1 MMTRRD
7 GVQQKMLCVTLE
19 SLMPQE
25 HFLRRLDSLM
35 DFSFIYQR
43 VESLYS
49 HRGRPSIDPVVVV
62 KMLLLGYLYGID
74 SERRLE
80 QEVRV
85 NIAYRWFLGIDL
97 DEPVPDHSTFSQLRR
112 RKFNGAAL
120 FEELF
125 DEVVRKCIEHGLID
139 GKLLLTDSTHVR
151 ANARNDVLERVA
163 VEAEPSAYLQRL
175 NEQAVKDGVY
185 PKHRKEKKKGYKE
198 LVKSPA
204 DPDAGFMKRTGKPL
218 GFYYLSHQT
227 CDARH
232 GLITDV
238 HTTPGNVLDS
248 TVHSERIK
256 RQIATFGFRPEAV
269 CADSA
274 YDSSEIHKD
283 MLDIGIRTYIPKRN
297 LPKPASGVFSEAD
310 FIYDRESNTLT
321 CPNACRLIFSNYR
334 DRPGQKRYK
343 ASAGEC
349 SACPLRSRCISRDA
363 KYRVVE
369 RAYFKWASEE
379 QHMRNDGTP
388 GYYEALRLRKIYC
401 EGNFSHQKAEHNLR
415 RLRKRGLGKAHE
427 HCLLSATALNL
438 KRMVKLL
445 TTRKHP
451 GVSLRKTLSAIGYSM
466 ELRPMALLST
476 GPIQD
481 YLDMEASLEPWQ
493 DMCYHMDP
501 AYFIEMLSRRYMR
514 TAIDWESGTCN
525 FDNPEF
531 IAILEAAAR
540 VKEDRT
546 AEHESL
552 DSFET
557 AWSRMG
563 RGQLMV
569 SFTSFS
575 DTDLT
580 NGPNFDNYYTGKE
593 VTYFGYPSTDGED
606 GLFAELDFALG
617 ICVNSEHKEA
627 YWDYVRDML
636 LNSGD
641 PTLPRMGLP
650 LYRPAFEAALAS
662 CIGEEITQLHSEE
675 EVEKY
680 RAFIESADSL
690 SLYDGRA
697 LAIIMDEANA
707 FLSGAQSAGQA
718 AKLNQERMSIYVA
731 EQS

>member
-112 RKFNGAAL
+112 RKFNGSAL

-151 ANARNDVLERVA
+151 ANARNDVVERVA

-204 DPDAGFMKRTGKPL
+204 DPDAGFMKSTGKPL

-238 HTTPGNVLDS
+238 HTTPGNVPDS

-256 RQIATFGFRPEAV
+256 RQIAVFGFKPEAV

-283 MLDIGIRTYIPKRN
+283 MLDMGIRTYIPKRN

-310 FIYDRESNTLT
+310 FIYDRESDTLT
-321 CPNACRLIFSNYR
+321 CPI
-334 DRPGQKRYK
+334 P
-343 ASAGEC
+343 
-349 SACPLRSRCISRDA
+349 
-363 KYRVVE
+363 VVS
-369 RAYFKWASEE
+369 YF
-379 QHMRNDGTP
+379 QITGTAW
-388 GYYEALRLRKIYC
+388 GR
-401 EGNFSHQKAEHNLR
+401 
-415 RLRKRGLGKAHE
+415 
-427 HCLLSATALNL
+427 SAT
-438 KRMVKLL
+438 
-445 TTRKHP
+445 
-451 GVSLRKTLSAIGYSM
+451 
-466 ELRPMALLST
+466 
-476 GPIQD
+476 
-481 YLDMEASLEPWQ
+481 
-493 DMCYHMDP
+493 
-501 AYFIEMLSRRYMR
+501 RRR
-514 TAIDWESGTCN
+514 
-525 FDNPEF
+525 
-531 IAILEAAAR
+531 
-540 VKEDRT
+540 
-546 AEHESL
+546 
-552 DSFET
+552 
-557 AWSRMG
+557 
-563 RGQLMV
+563 Q
-569 SFTSFS
+569 
-575 DTDLT
+575 
-580 NGPNFDNYYTGKE
+580 
-593 VTYFGYPSTDGED
+593 
-606 GLFAELDFALG
+606 
-617 ICVNSEHKEA
+617 
-627 YWDYVRDML
+627 
-636 LNSGD
+636 
-641 PTLPRMGLP
+641 
-650 LYRPAFEAALAS
+650 
-662 CIGEEITQLHSEE
+662 
-675 EVEKY
+675 
-680 RAFIESADSL
+680 ESAQHVLCAACASPGKRSTVWL
-690 SLYDGRA
+690 RGHIS
-697 LAIIMDEANA
+697 
-707 FLSGAQSAGQA
+707 SGQA
-718 AKLNQERMSIYVA
+718 KNST
-731 EQS
+731 

>member
-1 MMTRRD
+1 MMTLRD

-97 DEPVPDHSTFSQLRR
+97 DEPVPDHSTFSKLRR

-238 HTTPGNVLDS
+238 NTTPGNVLDS

-256 RQIATFGFRPEAV
+256 RQIAVFGFRPEAV

-283 MLDIGIRTYIPKRN
+283 MLDMGIRTYIPKRN

-310 FIYDRESNTLT
+310 FIYDRESDTLT

-334 DRPGQKRYK
+334 DRLGQKRCK

-451 GVSLRKTLSAIGYSM
+451 GVSLHKTPSAIGRSSM
-466 ELRPMALLST
+466 LYPMALLST
-476 GPIQD
+476 GPFHSSPRFCKQ
-481 YLDMEASLEPWQ
+481 
-493 DMCYHMDP
+493 
-501 AYFIEMLSRRYMR
+501 
-514 TAIDWESGTCN
+514 
-525 FDNPEF
+525 
-531 IAILEAAAR
+531 
-540 VKEDRT
+540 
-546 AEHESL
+546 
-552 DSFET
+552 
-557 AWSRMG
+557 
-563 RGQLMV
+563 
-569 SFTSFS
+569 
-575 DTDLT
+575 
-580 NGPNFDNYYTGKE
+580 GKE
-593 VTYFGYPSTDGED
+593 GPV
-606 GLFAELDFALG
+606 LQK
-617 ICVNSEHKEA
+617 C
-627 YWDYVRDML
+627 L
-636 LNSGD
+636 LR
-641 PTLPRMGLP
+641 L
-650 LYRPAFEAALAS
+650 RPKP
-662 CIGEEITQLHSEE
+662 I
-675 EVEKY
+675 
-680 RAFIESADSL
+680 
-690 SLYDGRA
+690 
-697 LAIIMDEANA
+697 
-707 FLSGAQSAGQA
+707 
-718 AKLNQERMSIYVA
+718 
-731 EQS
+731 

>member
-1 MMTRRD
+1 MVYWRKSKGGDVGMMTRRD

-49 HRGRPSIDPVVVV
+49 RRGRPSIDPVVVV

-151 ANARNDVLERVA
+151 ANARNDVVERVA

-185 PKHRKEKKKGYKE
+185 PKHRKEKAKGYKE

-238 HTTPGNVLDS
+238 HTTPGNVPDS

-256 RQIATFGFRPEAV
+256 RQIAVFGFKPEAV

-283 MLDIGIRTYIPKRN
+283 MLDMGIRTYIPKRN

-310 FIYDRESNTLT
+310 FIYDRESDTLT

-334 DRPGQKRYK
+334 DRLGQKRYK

-349 SACPLRSRCISRDA
+349 SACPLRSRCISGEA

-379 QHMRNDGTP
+379 QHLRNDGTP

-451 GVSLRKTLSAIGYSM
+451 GVSLRKTLSAIGRSSM
-466 ELRPMALLST
+466 LYPMALLST
-476 GPIQD
+476 GPK
-481 YLDMEASLEPWQ
+481 
-493 DMCYHMDP
+493 
-501 AYFIEMLSRRYMR
+501 RR
-514 TAIDWESGTCN
+514 T
-525 FDNPEF
+525 
-531 IAILEAAAR
+531 
-540 VKEDRT
+540 
-546 AEHESL
+546 
-552 DSFET
+552 
-557 AWSRMG
+557 
-563 RGQLMV
+563 
-569 SFTSFS
+569 
-575 DTDLT
+575 LT
-580 NGPNFDNYYTGKE
+580 NGGAQEMSFIPEGDVYRLIVHSKLPSAERFERWVFDEVLPSLRANGIYITDPLVKQIVEDPDYLYALWDTLKRQNERLQSQDEIISAQSEELDLNDCLIDDLSWKANYYDDFIDESDG
-593 VTYFGYPSTDGED
+593 VTIRVAAKQIGVPERALVSLLIGCHYLYRCDGRLLPYAD
-606 GLFAELDFALG
+606 RRCAGLFAVREHRTLITPIGKARILELLDFLA
-617 ICVNSEHKEA
+617 SE
-627 YWDYVRDML
+627 
-636 LNSGD
+636 
-641 PTLPRMGLP
+641 P
-650 LYRPAFEAALAS
+650 EAAS
-662 CIGEEITQLHSEE
+662 
-675 EVEKY
+675 
-680 RAFIESADSL
+680 
-690 SLYDGRA
+690 
-697 LAIIMDEANA
+697 
-707 FLSGAQSAGQA
+707 
-718 AKLNQERMSIYVA
+718 
-731 EQS
+731 

>member
-49 HRGRPSIDPVVVV
+49 RRGRPSIDPVVVV

-185 PKHRKEKKKGYKE
+185 PKHRKEKKKAYKE

-238 HTTPGNVLDS
+238 HTTPGNVPDS

-256 RQIATFGFRPEAV
+256 RQIAVFGFKPEAV

-283 MLDIGIRTYIPKRN
+283 MLDMGIRTYIPKRN

-310 FIYDRESNTLT
+310 FIYDRESDTLT
-321 CPNACRLIFSNYR
+321 CLSSSEAMCRTSNGLKTTSPTGLR
-334 DRPGQKRYK
+334 T
-343 ASAGEC
+343 ATML
-349 SACPLRSRCISRDA
+349 LRSIGAPPTKDLQPATAPAHYRFSLLSYPNVRLSRC
-363 KYRVVE
+363 
-369 RAYFKWASEE
+369 F
-379 QHMRNDGTP
+379 N
-388 GYYEALRLRKIYC
+388 LRKS
-401 EGNFSHQKAEHNLR
+401 NAAMR
-415 RLRKRGLGKAHE
+415 
-427 HCLLSATALNL
+427 
-438 KRMVKLL
+438 
-445 TTRKHP
+445 
-451 GVSLRKTLSAIGYSM
+451 VSVYS
-466 ELRPMALLST
+466 L
-476 GPIQD
+476 
-481 YLDMEASLEPWQ
+481 
-493 DMCYHMDP
+493 H
-501 AYFIEMLSRRYMR
+501 
-514 TAIDWESGTCN
+514 
-525 FDNPEF
+525 
-531 IAILEAAAR
+531 
-540 VKEDRT
+540 
-546 AEHESL
+546 
-552 DSFET
+552 
-557 AWSRMG
+557 
-563 RGQLMV
+563 
-569 SFTSFS
+569 
-575 DTDLT
+575 
-580 NGPNFDNYYTGKE
+580 
-593 VTYFGYPSTDGED
+593 
-606 GLFAELDFALG
+606 
-617 ICVNSEHKEA
+617 
-627 YWDYVRDML
+627 VR
-636 LNSGD
+636 
-641 PTLPRMGLP
+641 
-650 LYRPAFEAALAS
+650 A
-662 CIGEEITQLHSEE
+662 
-675 EVEKY
+675 
-680 RAFIESADSL
+680 
-690 SLYDGRA
+690 
-697 LAIIMDEANA
+697 
-707 FLSGAQSAGQA
+707 
-718 AKLNQERMSIYVA
+718 
-731 EQS
+731 

>member
-62 KMLLLGYLYGID
+62 KMLLLGYMYGID

-151 ANARNDVLERVA
+151 ANARNDVVERVA

-185 PKHRKEKKKGYKE
+185 TKRRKEKKKAYKE

-238 HTTPGNVLDS
+238 HTTPGNIPDS
-248 TVHSERIK
+248 TVHSDGIK
-256 RQIATFGFRPEAV
+256 RQIAVFGFMPEAV

-283 MLDIGIRTYIPKRN
+283 MLDMGIRTYIPKRN

-310 FIYDRESNTLT
+310 FIYDRESDTLT

-334 DRPGQKRYK
+334 DRLGQKRYK

-349 SACPLRSRCISRDA
+349 SACPLRSLCISGDA

-451 GVSLRKTLSAIGYSM
+451 GVSLRKTLSAIGRSSM
-466 ELRPMALLST
+466 LYPMALLST
-476 GPIQD
+476 GPFHD
-481 YLDMEASLEPWQ
+481 TLLHTEKPPYRFT
-493 DMCYHMDP
+493 H
-501 AYFIEMLSRRYMR
+501 
-514 TAIDWESGTCN
+514 TA
-525 FDNPEF
+525 
-531 IAILEAAAR
+531 A
-540 VKEDRT
+540 
-546 AEHESL
+546 
-552 DSFET
+552 
-557 AWSRMG
+557 
-563 RGQLMV
+563 
-569 SFTSFS
+569 
-575 DTDLT
+575 
-580 NGPNFDNYYTGKE
+580 
-593 VTYFGYPSTDGED
+593 D
-606 GLFAELDFALG
+606 GLFAEQVAVRPGAGKRQHQHIILDTVNEQPVRENVTFPMAHPIAGQIVIAVFIRQRFAHRQQRHDLFQQF
-617 ICVNSEHKEA
+617 
-627 YWDYVRDML
+627 D
-636 LNSGD
+636 
-641 PTLPRMGLP
+641 
-650 LYRPAFEAALAS
+650 FQAALD
-662 CIGEEITQLHSEE
+662 CPL
-675 EVEKY
+675 VVL
-680 RAFIESADSL
+680 FESGRVLDGVLCFPHFFRSANNSSRSL
-690 SLYDGRA
+690 
-697 LAIIMDEANA
+697 
-707 FLSGAQSAGQA
+707 
-718 AKLNQERMSIYVA
+718 
-731 EQS
+731 

>member
-49 HRGRPSIDPVVVV
+49 RRGRPSIDPVVVV

-151 ANARNDVLERVA
+151 ANARNDVVERVA

-204 DPDAGFMKRTGKPL
+204 DPDAGFMKRAGKPL

-238 HTTPGNVLDS
+238 HTTPGNVPDS

-256 RQIATFGFRPEAV
+256 RQIAVFGFKPEAV

-283 MLDIGIRTYIPKRN
+283 MLDMGIRTYIPKRN

-310 FIYDRESNTLT
+310 FIYDRESDTLT

-334 DRPGQKRYK
+334 DRLGQKRYK

-349 SACPLRSRCISRDA
+349 SACPLRSRCISGDA

-476 GPIQD
+476 GPK
-481 YLDMEASLEPWQ
+481 
-493 DMCYHMDP
+493 
-501 AYFIEMLSRRYMR
+501 RR
-514 TAIDWESGTCN
+514 T
-525 FDNPEF
+525 
-531 IAILEAAAR
+531 
-540 VKEDRT
+540 
-546 AEHESL
+546 
-552 DSFET
+552 
-557 AWSRMG
+557 
-563 RGQLMV
+563 
-569 SFTSFS
+569 
-575 DTDLT
+575 LT
-580 NGPNFDNYYTGKE
+580 NGGIQEMLFISEGDVYRLIVHSKLPSAERFERWVFDE
-593 VTYFGYPSTDGED
+593 VLPSLRKNGIYITDPLVKQFARDPDCAHAVVDALYEQTDRVNRLLPKASYFDAFVDPGDAVPIRI
-606 GLFAELDFALG
+606 AAKQLG
-617 ICVNSEHKEA
+617 VSEH
-627 YWDYVRDML
+627 WLVRML
-636 LNSGD
+636 IGC
-641 PTLPRMGLP
+641 RV
-650 LYRPAFEAALAS
+650 LYRCNGRLVPYADRRFRGMFAVKERCTLVTPLGKQILREFIGMLTSDEKAA
-662 CIGEEITQLHSEE
+662 
-675 EVEKY
+675 V
-680 RAFIESADSL
+680 
-690 SLYDGRA
+690 
-697 LAIIMDEANA
+697 
-707 FLSGAQSAGQA
+707 
-718 AKLNQERMSIYVA
+718 
-731 EQS
+731 

>member
-97 DEPVPDHSTFSQLRR
+97 DEPVPDHSTFSKLRR

-256 RQIATFGFRPEAV
+256 RQIAVFGFKPEAV

-283 MLDIGIRTYIPKRN
+283 MLDMGIRTYIPKRN

-310 FIYDRESNTLT
+310 FIYDRESDTLT

-334 DRPGQKRYK
+334 DRLGQKRYK

-451 GVSLRKTLSAIGYSM
+451 GVSLRKTLSAIGRSSM
-466 ELRPMALLST
+466 LYPMALLST
-476 GPIQD
+476 GPFHD
-481 YLDMEASLEPWQ
+481 SP
-493 DMCYHMDP
+493 
-501 AYFIEMLSRRYMR
+501 R
-514 TAIDWESGTCN
+514 N
-525 FDNPEF
+525 FE
-531 IAILEAAAR
+531 
-540 VKEDRT
+540 
-546 AEHESL
+546 
-552 DSFET
+552 
-557 AWSRMG
+557 
-563 RGQLMV
+563 MV
-569 SFTSFS
+569 SRNATPLRRRVRRDGVPFVKKLCQRPSHLRALIYVSIEDVHVSNQAPLCLSQTNDRLTLPFSFLGELSCTTPAMS
-575 DTDLT
+575 DVGHHIVCSLQHPLIAP
-580 NGPNFDNYYTGKE
+580 G
-593 VTYFGYPSTDGED
+593 
-606 GLFAELDFALG
+606 
-617 ICVNSEHKEA
+617 NSEARRSKFQSLREH
-627 YWDYVRDML
+627 
-636 LNSGD
+636 S
-641 PTLPRMGLP
+641 
-650 LYRPAFEAALAS
+650 YREIQGRVISLA
-662 CIGEEITQLHSEE
+662 
-675 EVEKY
+675 
-680 RAFIESADSL
+680 R
-690 SLYDGRA
+690 
-697 LAIIMDEANA
+697 
-707 FLSGAQSAGQA
+707 
-718 AKLNQERMSIYVA
+718 
-731 EQS
+731 

>member
-49 HRGRPSIDPVVVV
+49 RRGRPSIDPVVVV

-151 ANARNDVLERVA
+151 ANARNDVVERVA

-204 DPDAGFMKRTGKPL
+204 DPDAGFMKRAGKPL

-238 HTTPGNVLDS
+238 HTTPGNVPDS

-256 RQIATFGFRPEAV
+256 RQIAVFGFKPEAV

-283 MLDIGIRTYIPKRN
+283 MLDMGIRTYIPKRN

-310 FIYDRESNTLT
+310 FIYDRESDTLT

-334 DRPGQKRYK
+334 DRLGQKRYK

-379 QHMRNDGTP
+379 QHLRNDGTP

-476 GPIQD
+476 GPFRYSPAMVVDRLVRVGVTECLCNICRTEQNFFSFED
-481 YLDMEASLEPWQ
+481 RSYLTKL
-493 DMCYHMDP
+493 
-501 AYFIEMLSRRYMR
+501 F
-514 TAIDWESGTCN
+514 
-525 FDNPEF
+525 
-531 IAILEAAAR
+531 ILE
-540 VKEDRT
+540 D
-546 AEHESL
+546 
-552 DSFET
+552 
-557 AWSRMG
+557 
-563 RGQLMV
+563 
-569 SFTSFS
+569 
-575 DTDLT
+575 
-580 NGPNFDNYYTGKE
+580 FDF
-593 VTYFGYPSTDGED
+593 VIHDWLPFRHQMCH
-606 GLFAELDFALG
+606 FDF
-617 ICVNSEHKEA
+617 
-627 YWDYVRDML
+627 
-636 LNSGD
+636 
-641 PTLPRMGLP
+641 
-650 LYRPAFEAALAS
+650 
-662 CIGEEITQLHSEE
+662 
-675 EVEKY
+675 
-680 RAFIESADSL
+680 
-690 SLYDGRA
+690 
-697 LAIIMDEANA
+697 
-707 FLSGAQSAGQA
+707 
-718 AKLNQERMSIYVA
+718 
-731 EQS
+731 